1 MTRETKDGLEMKDSQ
16 PGEENEAVKTENVE
30 QTVTYEDKPG
40 AGSSDEAVI
49 EDVAESAVRKGK
61 QDLLAKYPKGDWP
74 YKAAGF
80 WDKLIFSLLILVIA
94 VLVAYF
100 WSVKFTEVRRKIN
113 SDFSIEWSAVIEGF
127 ILNPG
132 PPSFWYDRDLKVL
145 HHRGPIDAEIK
156 KELINLP
163 TYPESEDS
171 SFRDVVNSYRESI
184 NRLAF
189 QSNEIDIHFAVSL
202 ILLAG
207 LSGLI
212 GSMLRIIGDFVGWA
226 CFLYQLDLARWWP
239 FYLLRPVMGFIIG
252 AATVIIFKGSMAAV
266 FNTSGLMTSTVGIYS
281 WIIFAF
287 LAGFSVSDFTR
298 MLKNLSKRIFGN
310 E

>member
-1 MTRETKDGLEMKDSQ
+1 
-16 PGEENEAVKTENVE
+16 
-30 QTVTYEDKPG
+30 
-40 AGSSDEAVI
+40 
-49 EDVAESAVRKGK
+49 
-61 QDLLAKYPKGDWP
+61 
-74 YKAAGF
+74 
-80 WDKLIFSLLILVIA
+80 
-94 VLVAYF
+94 
-100 WSVKFTEVRRKIN
+100 
-113 SDFSIEWSAVIEGF
+113 
-127 ILNPG
+127 
-132 PPSFWYDRDLKVL
+132 LKVL

-156 KELINLP
+156 EELINLP
-163 TYPESEDS
+163 AYLESEDS
-171 SFRDVVNSYRESI
+171 SFRDVINSYRESI

-189 QSNEIDIHFAVSL
+189 KSTEIDVHFAVSL

-226 CFLYQLDLARWWP
+226 CYLYKLDLARWWP

-252 AATVIIFKGSMAAV
+252 AVTVIILKGSMAAV
-266 FNTSGLMTSTVGIYS
+266 FDTSGLMTSTVGIYS

-287 LAGFSVSDFTR
+287 LAGFGVSDFTR